1 MPLVHIH
8 LAAGTLPQ
16 HRYTVGDVIYE
27 AMRATI
33 NVPQDDRFQLFHEY
47 LPGAFS
53 VDPTYLGIER
63 GPGWLIIEITLN
75 EGRSVEMKRAL
86 YGAIAAGLHE
96 RLGIRKEDVFIV
108 LVETRKENW
117 SFGNGVA
124 QYAA

>member
-8 LAAGTLPQ
+8 LTQGTWPEQ
-16 HRYTVGDVIYE
+16 RSAIGDVIYE

-33 NVPQDDRFQLFHEY
+33 NVPQDDRFQLFHQY
-47 LPGAFS
+47 APGACS
-53 VDPTYLGIER
+53 IDRTYLGIER

-75 EGRSVEMKRAL
+75 EGRTVEMKRAL
-86 YGAIAAGLHE
+86 YKAIADGLHE
-96 RLGIRKEDVFIV
+96 RLGVRREDVFIS

-124 QYAA
+124 QYAP